1 MRTYQANDQLKA
13 IEELKDRAAKGEQ
26 LEKTQLKK
34 IETEGQ
40 VRSEIAAL
48 GGSA

>member
-1 MRTYQANDQLKA
+1 M
-13 IEELKDRAAKGEQ
+13 AKGET

-40 VRSEIAAL
+40 VKAEIAAL